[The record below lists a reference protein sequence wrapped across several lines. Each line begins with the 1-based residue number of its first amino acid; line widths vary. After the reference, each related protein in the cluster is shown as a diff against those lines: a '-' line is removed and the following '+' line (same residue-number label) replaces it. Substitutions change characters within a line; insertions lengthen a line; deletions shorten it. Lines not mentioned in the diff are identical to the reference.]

1 MAGKIFYRERI
12 KVGEG
17 EKKPR
22 FRVVAVA
29 GLDLKIFAEHLK
41 RGELEQIAQNLEA
54 ELIQLKCGKEDEDT
68 ED

>member
-1 MAGKIFYRERI
+1 MAGKIFYRERL

-22 FRVVAVA
+22 FRIIAVA

-41 RGELEQIAQNLEA
+41 KGELEQIAQTLEA
-54 ELIQLKCGKEDEDT
+54 DLVLLECGT
-68 ED
+68 EEADADD

>member
-1 MAGKIFYRERI
+1 MAGRIFYRERI

-22 FRVVAVA
+22 FRVIAVA

-41 RGELEQIAQNLEA
+41 KGELEKIAQTLEA
-54 ELIQLKCGKEDEDT
+54 ELVLLECGKEDDDT

>member
-22 FRVVAVA
+22 FRVIAVA
-29 GLDLKIFAEHLK
+29 GLDLKVFAEHLK
-41 RGELEQIAQNLEA
+41 KGELEKIAQTLDA
-54 ELIQLKCGKEDEDT
+54 ELILLECGKEDDDT

>member
-41 RGELEQIAQNLEA
+41 KGELEQIAQSLEA
-54 ELIQLKCGKEDEDT
+54 ELVQLECGKEDDDAED
-68 ED
+68 

>member
-29 GLDLKIFAEHLK
+29 GLDLKVFAEHLK
-41 RGELEQIAQNLEA
+41 KGELEKIAQTLDA
-54 ELIQLKCGKEDEDT
+54 ELILLECGQEDDDT